1 MMDRME
7 KEPLIQEGRR
17 LPDVADIDGLVSF
30 MGRLTEEQ
38 ESFYLDLLL
47 ASLVRLHPFI
57 KSDDVK
63 RMMPVFEWAGTVMEM
78 PESETGG
85 LDKLTASF
93 LLDYAEMLSGAEKRA
108 KGAKQQPYQ
117 DYKPYLDLV
126 KLAFNRIKDYN
137 TLPLLSTPTHRPAWI
152 DPSVL
157 VSRLSEYQKKGI
169 KPDSLDFQIALSR
182 VALDDTDEAVRSVEQ
197 ALAGEYRELLLF
209 LFKPEARPKGAFTFQ
224 AVWMTAALV
233 KSPDT
238 IYDEFED
245 FPYSAVNRAY
255 LTGDIP
261 CDVFIF
267 EKPFGKVD
275 RILQLIPPASKNVA
289 IKWRFGGYALYMTY
303 RPCSRIPLLVE
314 TFWKIP
320 LREKDLRRFLLLSP
334 NAPRI
339 WLALL
344 VRDRVRDAYW
354 NDLELARL
362 NLVALETL
370 RELDL
375 EWRGGMALTYLA
387 VCLLSI
393 DRPVRLCAADLWG
406 ELVEKDLIDN
416 VALGRVLGKIQSL
429 EWAPA
434 QRISGLVVEM
444 LINRSSFHN
453 KELSVLFVS
462 FLSCLPESPVKDL
475 KRLLEVFAELQTV
488 NNWPKITY
496 APLLS
501 LLETWKKNSKL
512 TEIIESLY

>member
-1 MMDRME
+1 MGAYIIAE
-7 KEPLIQEGRR
+7 AG
-17 LPDVADIDGLVSF
+17 VNHN
-30 MGRLTEEQ
+30 GRLDLAKELCLAAKNAGADCVKFQTWQTEKIITRHVAQ
-38 ESFYLDLLL
+38 ADYQADNTGRTESQFDMLKRLELSYDDFRAVKAYCDEIGIQF
-47 ASLVRLHPFI
+47 AS
-57 KSDDVK
+57 
-63 RMMPVFEWAGTVMEM
+63 
-78 PESETGG
+78 
-85 LDKLTASF
+85 TA
-93 LLDYAEMLSGAEKRA
+93 DE
-108 KGAKQQPYQ
+108 
-117 DYKPYLDLV
+117 
-126 KLAFNRIKDYN
+126 
-137 TLPLLSTPTHRPAWI
+137 
-152 DPSVL
+152 
-157 VSRLSEYQKKGI
+157 
-169 KPDSLDFQIALSR
+169 PDSLDFQIALSR
-182 VALDDTDEAVRSVEQ
+182 VALDDTEEAVRLAEQ
-197 ALAGEYRELLLF
+197 ELAGEYRELLLF
-209 LFKPEARPKGAFTFQ
+209 LFKPEARPNGPFTFQ

-238 IYDEFED
+238 VYDEFKD

-261 CDVFIF
+261 CDVFTF

-289 IKWRFGGYALYMTY
+289 IKWRFGGYALYMAY

-314 TFWKIP
+314 TFWKVP
-320 LREKDLRRFLLLSP
+320 LREKDLKRFLLLSP

-362 NLVALETL
+362 NLVALDTL

-393 DRPVRLCAADLWG
+393 DRPIRLCAANLWG

-416 VALGRVLGKIQSL
+416 VALGRVLGKIQAL

-434 QRISGLVVEM
+434 QRVSGLVVEM

-462 FLSCLPESPVKDL
+462 FLSCLPENPVKDL

-488 NNWPKITY
+488 NNWPKVTY
-496 APLLS
+496 APLLC

-512 TEIIESLY
+512 TEVIESLY

>member
-1 MMDRME
+1 
-7 KEPLIQEGRR
+7 
-17 LPDVADIDGLVSF
+17 
-30 MGRLTEEQ
+30 
-38 ESFYLDLLL
+38 
-47 ASLVRLHPFI
+47 
-57 KSDDVK
+57 
-63 RMMPVFEWAGTVMEM
+63 
-78 PESETGG
+78 
-85 LDKLTASF
+85 
-93 LLDYAEMLSGAEKRA
+93 
-108 KGAKQQPYQ
+108 
-117 DYKPYLDLV
+117 
-126 KLAFNRIKDYN
+126 
-137 TLPLLSTPTHRPAWI
+137 
-152 DPSVL
+152 
-157 VSRLSEYQKKGI
+157 
-169 KPDSLDFQIALSR
+169 
-182 VALDDTDEAVRSVEQ
+182 
-197 ALAGEYRELLLF
+197 
-209 LFKPEARPKGAFTFQ
+209 
-224 AVWMTAALV
+224 MTAALV

-334 NAPRI
+334 NVPRI